1 MGTSQVTATEA
12 AEPILSVENLTA
24 SFLVDGVWKPVVRD
38 VSFSVAP
45 GETVAIVG
53 ESGSGKSVTSLSI
66 MRLLQ
71 SDSSRIEGTI
81 MLGGRDLLS
90 LPEHEMRKV
99 RGNDVSMIF
108 QEPMTSLNPLFTIG
122 DQISEALLCHKDMS
136 AADAKAETIR
146 LWKRS
151 AFPQPPRASTN
162 IRTAF
167 PAACASAS

>member
-1 MGTSQVTATEA
+1 MSATETSTA
-12 AEPILSVENLTA
+12 RSVDPVLSVQNLTT
-24 SFLVDGVWKPVVRD
+24 SFLVDGGLKPVVRD

-45 GETVAIVG
+45 QETVAIVG

-71 SDSSRIEGTI
+71 PDSSRIEGKI

-90 LPEHEMRKV
+90 LSENEMRKV

-122 DQISEALLCHKDMS
+122 DQIAEALLCHQAMS
-136 AADAKAETIR
+136 KAEAR
-146 LWKRS
+146 RRRSGCWKRS
-151 AFPQPPRASTN
+151 ASRPPHLVSMNTRIAS
-162 IRTAF
+162 
-167 PAACASAS
+167 PAACASA